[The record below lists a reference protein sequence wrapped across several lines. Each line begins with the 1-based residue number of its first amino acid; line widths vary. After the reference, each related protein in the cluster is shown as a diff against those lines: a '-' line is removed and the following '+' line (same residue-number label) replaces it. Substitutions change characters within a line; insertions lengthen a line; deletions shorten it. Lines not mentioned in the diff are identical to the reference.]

1 MSVPIGCF
9 ADGMKINTI
18 IHRYI
23 FREMLPPFGINLIF
37 FSFIFLMTQI
47 IEIMNMVVNHR
58 VGLSVIGW
66 MILYTLPFFME
77 FIIPMS
83 VMMSVL
89 LTFLRLSSDNEIL
102 ALKNGGLSVYDMLP
116 PVLLFCLIG
125 ALLTALTALY
135 GLPWGRM
142 SIKKLTLQVA
152 STNLDI
158 GIKERTFNDGFKGV
172 MLYINKMDAKTR
184 ILSEVFIEDQ
194 RTPDAIITVVAPKGQ
209 MDSNPD
215 THQFLLRLYEGT
227 INQVDIKTRSVNTV
241 HFDTYDIHLDTRQA
255 VAAMASG
262 PSHPEEMSLSEIR
275 QYLAASTEKNSKYY
289 LTLME
294 FHKKFSLPFACIA
307 LGILAAPLGIQSRS
321 SRRSFGISL
330 GICFF
335 LIYYILL
342 SAGWVFGEAGKYP
355 PALGM
360 WIPNLV
366 TAGAGLILLH
376 RANHEKP
383 NPFATLTAGIVRRL
397 RRFRKITI

>member
-1 MSVPIGCF
+1 
-9 ADGMKINTI
+9 
-18 IHRYI
+18 
-23 FREMLPPFGINLIF
+23 MLPPFGINLIF

-47 IEIMNMVVNHR
+47 IEIMNLVVNHR

-83 VMMSVL
+83 IMMSVL

-102 ALKNGGLSVYDMLP
+102 ALKNGGLSVYDLLP
-116 PVLLFCLIG
+116 PVMLFCLVG
-125 ALLTALTALY
+125 ALLTAFTALY

-142 SIKKLTLQVA
+142 SIKKLTAQVA

-172 MLYINKMDAKTR
+172 MLYVNKVDAKTR
-184 ILSEVFIEDQ
+184 ILSDVFIEDQ
-194 RTPDAIITVVAPKGQ
+194 RTQDAIITVVAPKGQ

-227 INQVDIKTRSVNTV
+227 INQVDVKSRSVNTV
-241 HFDTYDIHLDTRQA
+241 HFDTYDILLDTRQA
-255 VAAMASG
+255 IAAMATG
-262 PSHPEEMSLSEIR
+262 PTHPEEMSLSEIR
-275 QYLAASTEKNSKYY
+275 KYLALSTEKNSKYY

-307 LGILAAPLGIQSRS
+307 LGLLAAPLGIQSRS

-355 PALGM
+355 PILGM
-360 WIPNLV
+360 WLPNLV
-366 TAGAGLILLH
+366 TTGAGLILLH
-376 RANHEKP
+376 RANYEKP
-383 NPFATLTAGIVRRL
+383 APLTTLAAGVARRL
-397 RRFRKITI
+397 RHLRKIAA

>member
-1 MSVPIGCF
+1 MRIHS
-9 ADGMKINTI
+9 I
-18 IHRYI
+18 IYRYI

-47 IEIMNMVVNHR
+47 IQIMNMVVNHR

-89 LTFLRLSSDNEIL
+89 LTFLRLSGDNEIL
-102 ALKNGGLSVYDMLP
+102 ALKNGGLSVYDLLP
-116 PVLLFCLIG
+116 PVMLFCLIG
-125 ALLTALTALY
+125 ALLTASMALY

-142 SIKKLTLQVA
+142 SIKKLTIQVA
-152 STNLDI
+152 ATNLDI
-158 GIKERTFNDGFKGV
+158 GIKERTFNDSFKGV
-172 MLYINKMDAKTR
+172 MLYVNKMDTKTR
-184 ILSEVFIEDQ
+184 TLIDVFIEDQ
-194 RTPDAIITVVAPKGQ
+194 RTQDAIITVVAPKGQ
-209 MDSNPD
+209 MESNPD
-215 THQFLLRLYEGT
+215 THQFLLRLYDGT
-227 INQVDIKTRSVNTV
+227 INQVDIKSRSVNTV

-255 VAAMASG
+255 VAAAISG
-262 PSHPEEMSLSEIR
+262 PTHPEEMSLTEIR

-307 LGILAAPLGIQSRS
+307 LGFLAVPLGIQSS
-321 SRRSFGISL
+321 SSKRSFGISL
-330 GICFF
+330 GIFFF

-355 PALGM
+355 PLLGM
-360 WIPNLV
+360 WVPNFV
-366 TAGAGLILLH
+366 TAGAGILMLY

-383 NPFATLTAGIVRRL
+383 SPFSSVITGITRRF
-397 RRFRKITI
+397 RRFRKSAA

>member
-1 MSVPIGCF
+1 V
-9 ADGMKINTI
+9 KINTI

-23 FREMLPPFGINLIF
+23 FTEMLPPFAISMVF

-89 LTFLRLSSDNEIL
+89 LTFLRLSADNEIL
-102 ALKNGGLSVYDMLP
+102 ALKNGGLSLYDLLT
-116 PVLLFCLIG
+116 PVLVFSVIG
-125 ALLTALTALY
+125 ALLTAAIALY

-142 SIKKLTLQVA
+142 SIKKLTVQVA
-152 STNLDI
+152 ANNIDI
-158 GIKERTFNDGFKGV
+158 GIKERTFIDKFKGV
-172 MLYINKMDAKTR
+172 MLYVNRVDSKNRT
-184 ILSEVFIEDQ
+184 LSDVFIEDQ
-194 RTPDAIITVVAPKGQ
+194 RSHDAIITVVAPKGQ
-209 MDSNPD
+209 MESHSD
-215 THQFLLRLYEGT
+215 THQFLLRLYDGT
-227 INQVDIKTRSVNTV
+227 INQVDIKTRSVNTIR
-241 HFDTYDIHLDTRQA
+241 FATYDVHLDTRQA
-255 VAAMASG
+255 MAASDSG

-294 FHKKFSLPFACIA
+294 FHKKFSLPFACVA
-307 LGILAAPLGIQSRS
+307 LGLLAVPLGIQSRS

-330 GICFF
+330 GIFFF
-335 LIYYILL
+335 LLYYILL

-355 PALGM
+355 PLLGM
-360 WIPNLV
+360 WVPNIV
-366 TAGAGLILLH
+366 TAGAGILMLY
-376 RANHEKP
+376 RANLEKLP
-383 NPFATLTAGIVRRL
+383 PFSAFFHKFARKWQRL
-397 RRFRKITI
+397 RKSTV

>member
-1 MSVPIGCF
+1 VNAMR
-9 ADGMKINTI
+9 INTI
-18 IHRYI
+18 INRYI
-23 FREMLPPFGINLIF
+23 FREMIPPFGINLIF

-58 VGLSVIGW
+58 VGLSVIGR
-66 MILYTLPFFME
+66 MILYTLPFFLE

-83 VMMSVL
+83 VMMSIL

-102 ALKNGGLSVYDMLP
+102 ALKNGGLSIYDLLP
-116 PVLLFCLIG
+116 PVMLFCLIG
-125 ALLTALTALY
+125 ALLTATMALY

-142 SIKKLTLQVA
+142 SLKKLTAQVA

-172 MLYINKMDAKTR
+172 MLYVNKVDPKAR
-184 ILSEVFIEDQ
+184 ILSDVFIEDQ
-194 RTPDAIITVVAPKGQ
+194 RTQDAIITVVAPKGQ
-209 MDSNPD
+209 MDSD
-215 THQFLLRLYEGT
+215 SDSHQFMLRLYEGT

-241 HFDTYDIHLDTRQA
+241 RFDTYDIHLDTRQA
-255 VAAMASG
+255 VAAATTE
-262 PSHPEEMSLSEIR
+262 PSHPEEMSLTQI
-275 QYLAASTEKNSKYY
+275 QKYLAAATEKNSRYF

-294 FHKKFSLPFACIA
+294 FHKKFSLPSACIA
-307 LGILAAPLGIQSRS
+307 LGLLALPLGIQSIS

-335 LIYYILL
+335 LIYYMLL

-355 PALGM
+355 PLLGM

-366 TAGAGLILLH
+366 TAGAGLILIH

-383 NPFATLTAGIVRRL
+383 APLPRLAAGLGRIFRQ
-397 RRFRKITI
+397 FRKRFV

>member
-1 MSVPIGCF
+1 MR
-9 ADGMKINTI
+9 INTI

-47 IEIMNMVVNHR
+47 IEIMNLVVNHR

-83 VMMSVL
+83 IMMSVL

-102 ALKNGGLSVYDMLP
+102 ALKNGGLSVYDLLP
-116 PVLLFCLIG
+116 PVMLFCLVG
-125 ALLTALTALY
+125 ALLTAFTALY

-172 MLYINKMDAKTR
+172 MLYVNKVDAKTR

-194 RTPDAIITVVAPKGQ
+194 RTQDAIITVVAPKGQ
-209 MDSNPD
+209 MDSNPE

-227 INQVDIKTRSVNTV
+227 INQVDVKSRSVNTV

-255 VAAMASG
+255 AAAMATG
-262 PSHPEEMSLSEIR
+262 PTHPEEMSLTEIR
-275 QYLAASTEKNSKYY
+275 QYLASSTEKNSKYY

-307 LGILAAPLGIQSRS
+307 LGLLAAPLGIQSRS

-342 SAGWVFGEAGKYP
+342 SAGWVFGEAGTYP
-355 PALGM
+355 PILGM
-360 WIPNLV
+360 WLPNLV
-366 TAGAGLILLH
+366 MTGAGLILLH
-376 RANHEKP
+376 RANYEKP
-383 NPFATLTAGIVRRL
+383 APLTTLTAALARRFRRL
-397 RRFRKITI
+397 RKITP

>member
-1 MSVPIGCF
+1 MR
-9 ADGMKINTI
+9 INSI

-23 FREMLPPFGINLIF
+23 FREMLPPFGINLVF

-47 IEIMNMVVNHR
+47 IQIMNMVVNHR

-89 LTFLRLSSDNEIL
+89 LTFLRLSGDNEIL
-102 ALKNGGLSVYDMLP
+102 ALKNGGLSVYDLLP
-116 PVLLFCLIG
+116 PVMLFCLMG
-125 ALLTALTALY
+125 AMLTASMALY

-142 SIKKLTLQVA
+142 SIKILTTQVA
-152 STNLDI
+152 TTNIDI
-158 GIKERTFNDGFKGV
+158 GIKERTFNDSFKDV

-184 ILSEVFIEDQ
+184 TLSDVFIEDQ
-194 RTPDAIITVVAPKGQ
+194 RTQDAIITVVAPRGQ
-209 MDSNPD
+209 MESNPD
-215 THQFLLRLYEGT
+215 THQFLLRLYDGT
-227 INQVDIKTRSVNTV
+227 INQVDVKSRSVNTV

-255 VAAMASG
+255 VAAALSG
-262 PSHPEEMSLSEIR
+262 PTHPEEMSLTEIR
-275 QYLAASTEKNSKYY
+275 RYLAASTEKNSKYY

-307 LGILAAPLGIQSRS
+307 LGLLAVPLGIQSRS

-330 GICFF
+330 GIFFF
-335 LIYYILL
+335 LIYYMLL

-355 PALGM
+355 PLLGM
-360 WIPNLV
+360 WVPNLI
-366 TAGAGLILLH
+366 TAGAGILMLY

-383 NPFATLTAGIVRRL
+383 PPFSSVFAGIARRFRRL
-397 RRFRKITI
+397 RKSADNDI

>member
-1 MSVPIGCF
+1 MRIHS
-9 ADGMKINTI
+9 I
-18 IHRYI
+18 IYRYI

-47 IEIMNMVVNHR
+47 IQIMNMVVNHR

-89 LTFLRLSSDNEIL
+89 LTFLRLSGDNEIL
-102 ALKNGGLSVYDMLP
+102 ALKNGGLSVYDLLP
-116 PVLLFCLIG
+116 PVMLFCLIG
-125 ALLTALTALY
+125 ALLTASMALY

-142 SIKKLTLQVA
+142 SIKKLTIQVA
-152 STNLDI
+152 TTNLDI
-158 GIKERTFNDGFKGV
+158 GIKERTFNDSFKGV
-172 MLYINKMDAKTR
+172 MLYVNKMDTKTR
-184 ILSEVFIEDQ
+184 TLIDVFIEDQ
-194 RTPDAIITVVAPKGQ
+194 RTQDAIITVVAPKGQ
-209 MDSNPD
+209 MESNPD
-215 THQFLLRLYEGT
+215 THQFLLRLYDGT
-227 INQVDIKTRSVNTV
+227 INQVDIKSRSVNTV
-241 HFDTYDIHLDTRQA
+241 KFTTYDIHLDTRQA
-255 VAAMASG
+255 VAAAISG
-262 PSHPEEMSLSEIR
+262 PTHPEEMSLTEIR

-307 LGILAAPLGIQSRS
+307 LGFLAVPLGIQSS
-321 SRRSFGISL
+321 SSKRSFGISL
-330 GICFF
+330 GISFF

-355 PALGM
+355 PLLGM
-360 WIPNLV
+360 WVPNFV
-366 TAGAGLILLH
+366 TTGAGILMLY

-383 NPFATLTAGIVRRL
+383 SPFSSVITGITRRFRRL
-397 RRFRKITI
+397 RKSAA